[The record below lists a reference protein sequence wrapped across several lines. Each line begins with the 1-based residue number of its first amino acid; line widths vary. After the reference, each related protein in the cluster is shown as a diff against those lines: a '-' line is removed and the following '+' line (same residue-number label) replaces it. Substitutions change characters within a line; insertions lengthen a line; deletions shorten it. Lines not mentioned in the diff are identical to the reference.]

1 MPVSSF
7 RKTWFSTLIIVRSL
21 SWERSFWSVEV
32 AILFFAATSY
42 SDCSRGR
49 RFTLLYGDQN
59 SFALFGVGQHPTA
72 GNQTKIWSPASISHF
87 FLIKVDNFVG
97 VHFALE

>member
-1 MPVSSF
+1 MPVSSL
-7 RKTWFSTLIIVRSL
+7 RKTWFSTLIIVRCL

-32 AILFFAATSY
+32 ACLLFAATSY
-42 SDCSRGR
+42 GDCQRCR
-49 RFTLLYGDQN
+49 RFTLSDGDQN
-59 SFALFGVGQHPTA
+59 TFAFFGVGQHPTA